1 MPRPP
6 AVTLEDL
13 VLAYEDGITSAP
25 RIAEE
30 LGCSVQAV
38 YRAKKRHGLTRRP
51 ETDLERLALLE
62 RCGWSEDDARWLI
75 SRTS

>member
-13 VLAYEDGITSAP
+13 VLSYEDGIASAQQ
-25 RIAEE
+25 IAAD

-38 YRAKKRHGLTRRP
+38 YRAKKRHGLPARP
-51 ETDLERLALLE
+51 RSAVARLALLE
-62 RCGWSEDDARWLI
+62 RCGWTEADARWLV
-75 SRTS
+75 SRSS

>member
-25 RIAEE
+25 QIAEE
-30 LGCSVQAV
+30 FGCSVQAV

-51 ETDLERLALLE
+51 ESDVERLALLE
-62 RCGWSEDDARWLI
+62 RYGWSEEDARWLI
-75 SRTS
+75 SRPS

>member
-25 RIAEE
+25 QITEE
-30 LGCSVQAV
+30 PGCSAQAV
-38 YRAKKRHGLTRRP
+38 YRAKKRHGLQRRP
-51 ETDLERLALLE
+51 ETDVERLALLE

-75 SRTS
+75 SQSS